1 MELPMKRNVLGLALS
16 GLIALGGC
24 AGRNQQSIALYERG
38 DYAGAARA
46 ADEGL
51 ASHPGDEGLWQ
62 MRVRSALALGDRDA
76 IAKAYAGYRDALHE
90 DDRALVREL
99 AIVTLQQALASPSV
113 KMKVAAILAVEAN
126 ELHPLADTVAERMGD
141 DDDRVAA
148 AASIAIL
155 RGYPQAPE
163 VASQLLRSEDAEA
176 RRIVVEG
183 IGKKVGRMAAADLQN
198 AASDPD
204 PRVRRAAIRWL
215 GQLKIADAADLIVRR
230 LKDRD
235 EGVRA
240 AAASALAHLGGRD
253 LHPYAQ
259 QALADRAL
267 AVRLAGV
274 ELLAAAKDTGA
285 LARVADT
292 DADPLVAAEAA
303 IAAKRPDLAQRA
315 LDRAAADDRWA
326 LRAGAANVAVRALG
340 KDAGVAFARKLVAD
354 KEPAVRLA
362 AARVLAH
369 AGDKAAATAV
379 FAEVLA
385 SAPAGPPGAPELGA
399 ADGAS
404 LALQAAGDLAELGDA
419 RGLDALDA
427 AIRDVHAGEDR
438 RLTAIATL
446 RGAHRITP
454 GLVAALA
461 DPSGV
466 VRTEAASALLAL
478 SKS

>member
-1 MELPMKRNVLGLALS
+1 MMRNVFGLALACS
-16 GLIALGGC
+16 LALGGC
-24 AGRNQQSIALYERG
+24 ASRNKQSVALYERG

-46 ADEGL
+46 ADDGL
-51 ASHPGDEGLWQ
+51 ASHPHDEGLWQ
-62 MRVRSALALGDRDA
+62 MRIRAAVALGDRDA
-76 IAKAYAGYRDALHE
+76 IAKAYAGYRDATGE
-90 DDRALVREL
+90 DDRALMREL
-99 AIVTLQQALASPSV
+99 AIATLEQALASPSV

-126 ELHPLADTVAERMGD
+126 SLHGLADTVAERMGD

-148 AASIAIL
+148 AAAIAIL

-163 VASQLLRSEDAEA
+163 VASQLLRSEDPEA

-183 IGKKVGRMAAADLQN
+183 IGKKVGAMAAADLTN

-204 PRVRRAAIRWL
+204 PRVRRAAIHWL
-215 GQLKIADAADLIVRR
+215 GQLEIADAADLLARR

-240 AAASALAHLGGRD
+240 AAASALAQLKGRD
-253 LHPYAQ
+253 LHAYATV
-259 QALADRAL
+259 ALADHAL

-285 LARVADT
+285 LAQLAET

-303 IAAKRPDLAQRA
+303 LAAHRRDLAQRA
-315 LDRAAADDRWA
+315 LDRAVTDDRWT

-340 KDAGVAFARKLVAD
+340 KDAGVALARKLVAD
-354 KEPAVRLA
+354 KQPAVRLA

-369 AGDKAAATAV
+369 DGDTAAATAV
-379 FAEVLA
+379 FAQAL
-385 SAPAGPPGAPELGA
+385 STPE
-399 ADGAS
+399 
-404 LALQAAGDLAELGDA
+404 LALQAAGDLAALGDP

-427 AIRDVHAGEDR
+427 AVRAPHADEAQRAAAVAVHR
-438 RLTAIATL
+438 N
-446 RGAHRITP
+446 AHRITP

-466 VRTEAASALLAL
+466 VRTEAASVLIAL
-478 SKS
+478 SKG